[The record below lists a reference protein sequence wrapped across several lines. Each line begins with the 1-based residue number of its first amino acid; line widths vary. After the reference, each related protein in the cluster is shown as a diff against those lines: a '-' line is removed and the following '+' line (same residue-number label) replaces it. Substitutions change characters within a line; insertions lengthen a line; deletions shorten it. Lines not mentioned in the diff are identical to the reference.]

1 MESRKTVLTN
11 LFAGEQWRHRRREE
25 TCGQSSGLRVWSR
38 SCHTVFETLQ
48 ELHNTLKMSKLF
60 PEEPHHLTH
69 SGLLLSCVNHPW
81 RPPCWPHRPPCVCD
95 HVRHV
100 PSSVLCTR
108 SSSSLQCFFP
118 RYFCVHTHFSQISPQ
133 VYLLREAVPHHL
145 YLKELPNS
153 YFSLLTHNSRYIL
166 VVFFNL
172 FF

>member
-1 MESRKTVLTN
+1 MDKVQALKCESDL
-11 LFAGEQWRHRRREE
+11 A
-25 TCGQSSGLRVWSR
+25 
-38 SCHTVFETLQ
+38 TLC
-48 ELHNTLKMSKLF
+48 SKLF
-60 PEEPHHLTH
+60 RSFTIHLKQNVQALPRGAT
-69 SGLLLSCVNHPW
+69 SSDPLWPLAVLVNHPW
-81 RPPCWPHRPPCVCD
+81 RQPCWPHRPPCVCD

-166 VVFFNL
+166 VLFFNL